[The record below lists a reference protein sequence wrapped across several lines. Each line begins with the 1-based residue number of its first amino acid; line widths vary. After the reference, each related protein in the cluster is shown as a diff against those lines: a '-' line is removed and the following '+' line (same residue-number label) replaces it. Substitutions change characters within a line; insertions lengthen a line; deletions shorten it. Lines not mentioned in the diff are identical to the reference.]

1 MPNSPIVH
9 IEIPVRS
16 LERARGF
23 YEAVLGWRVERSR
36 RDEQGA
42 YAMFARGHD
51 VGGLLREL
59 PEASFGDGVRL
70 YCPVADVG
78 AALAAAVERGGMVVR
93 EPAEFPGGTFALLAD
108 PDGTVLGVCTE

>member
-16 LERARGF
+16 LERARVF
-23 YEAVLGWRVERSR
+23 YEAVLGWRVDRAH

-42 YAMFARGHD
+42 YAMFARGHE

-70 YCPVADVG
+70 YCPVEDLG
-78 AALAAAVERGGMVVR
+78 GALAAAVEHGGAVVR
-93 EPAEFPGGTFALLAD
+93 EPAEFPGGAYALVTD